1 MWFRQAEISQIASD
15 GNTIRVQSV
24 ELELD
29 AEPVPET
36 PIVRFVTLEEASRAS
51 DSAGGA
57 AGSVTGSGGDSITT
71 AAGYRIHSFTSVG
84 TQQFTIG

>member
-15 GNTIRVQSV
+15 GNTVRVQSV
-24 ELELD
+24 ELELNV
-29 AEPVPET
+29 ESVPET
-36 PIVRFVTLEEASRAS
+36 PIVRFVTLEEASRVGGEA
-51 DSAGGA
+51 GA
-57 AGSVTGSGGDSITT
+57 AVERLTGSGGNSITT